1 MLAEEILAYLA
12 KARQSPAF
20 ASDPVLLDSLEKSA
34 RNSMEG
40 AVAAL
45 HAPVASDTWESRAIL
60 MSDAQ
65 QSERV
70 PVRIPYES
78 VIVGLYP
85 SVLPV
90 SSENY
95 TRAYPSLNDIDVSI
109 DIDNKETLTSAQ
121 GVTVPGSTVR
131 DGTFVSLAAMS
142 IQVPRLT
149 WIVLDK
155 VSNDIGVTF
164 KWKLSAGRY
173 QDALVSLA
181 FYIRP
186 LRRANT
192 GRSW

>member
-45 HAPVASDTWESRAIL
+45 HAPVASDTWEARATL
-60 MSDAQ
+60 LGAAQ
-65 QSERV
+65 QSERI

-78 VIVGLYP
+78 VLVGLYP
-85 SVLPV
+85 SVVPMVGNLGPAP
-90 SSENY
+90 
-95 TRAYPSLNDIDVSI
+95 TLNDIDVSV
-109 DIDNKETLTSAQ
+109 DIDNKETITSAQ

-131 DGTFVSLAAMS
+131 DGTFVTLGSLS
-142 IQVPRLT
+142 VQTPRLT
-149 WIVLDK
+149 WLVLDK
-155 VSNDIGVTF
+155 VSNDIGVTYR
-164 KWKLSAGRY
+164 WKLGPGVHG
-173 QDALVSLA
+173 DTLVSLA
-181 FYIRP
+181 FFIRP

-192 GRSW
+192 GRSR